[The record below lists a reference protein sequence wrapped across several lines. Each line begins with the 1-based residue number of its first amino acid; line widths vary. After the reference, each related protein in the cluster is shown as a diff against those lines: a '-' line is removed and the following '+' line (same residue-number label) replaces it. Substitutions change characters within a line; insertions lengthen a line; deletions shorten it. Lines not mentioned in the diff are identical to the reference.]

1 MAPAPFLPDATAGAR
16 VRSMPGR
23 KGLPNRKSL
32 QRLRGSRREE
42 ILRRHRIERLRIRI
56 ERGEYQVAA
65 VEIAAAM
72 LREGLGWESN
82 AA

>member
-1 MAPAPFLPDATAGAR
+1 
-16 VRSMPGR
+16 MPGR

-32 QRLRGSRREE
+32 QRLRGSRREK
-42 ILRRHRIERLRIRI
+42 ILRRHRIERLRSRI
-56 ERGEYQVAA
+56 EGGEYQVAA